1 MKKIIALFASLVLLV
16 PCLCIV
22 GCSNSGNPKTVEYE
36 EVQLT
41 TSNYTNYIA
50 FNAEITDYTLIE
62 LDTPHTTG
70 QSYYTASVVVRLTT
84 ASKGADYRF
93 KDVKIEYASKTTL
106 IWQTGSGVLMPT
118 ASLDY
123 KGDSQCSYVVLAENK
138 LLSALSPTI
147 FTSTKN
153 MASAVE
159 GYVLVPKT

>member
-1 MKKIIALFASLVLLV
+1 MTYFDKKDLYLTNNIIAQSFNA
-16 PCLCIV
+16 LCYK
-22 GCSNSGNPKTVEYE
+22 NNPKFMSFIKT
-36 EVQLT
+36 
-41 TSNYTNYIA
+41 
-50 FNAEITDYTLIE
+50 
-62 LDTPHTTG
+62 H
-70 QSYYTASVVVRLTT
+70 
-84 ASKGADYRF
+84 GADYRF